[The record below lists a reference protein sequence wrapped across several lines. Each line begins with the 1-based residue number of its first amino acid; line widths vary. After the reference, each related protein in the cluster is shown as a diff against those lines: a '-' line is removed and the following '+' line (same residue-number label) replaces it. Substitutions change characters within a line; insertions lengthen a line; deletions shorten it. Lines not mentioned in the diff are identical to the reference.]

1 MQYIALDAATMISG
15 ERGTRL
21 VPGAGWHEGPEHD
34 RRRPIL
40 RARLYPRMGV
50 DEGSFRGLD
59 LTALDMMEEDN
70 ISGLTAWKRLTVW
83 AAAALASWA
92 VVIGCVAIVRALLA

>member
-1 MQYIALDAATMISG
+1 
-15 ERGTRL
+15 
-21 VPGAGWHEGPEHD
+21 
-34 RRRPIL
+34 
-40 RARLYPRMGV
+40 MGV